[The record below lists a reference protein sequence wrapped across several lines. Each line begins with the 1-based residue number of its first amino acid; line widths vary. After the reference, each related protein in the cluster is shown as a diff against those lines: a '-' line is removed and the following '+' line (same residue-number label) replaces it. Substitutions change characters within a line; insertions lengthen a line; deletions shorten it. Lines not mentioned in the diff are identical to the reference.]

1 MRRGLALLGTIMV
14 IGVLFWLAQAYLSG
28 GSWRR
33 APATWAAPTA
43 AAPTAVEPAG
53 QARAAVGSTPEP
65 ARAAPT
71 PATTVAE
78 PVPVADAAEKVRP
91 AVAFIAVRQV
101 GAGLFPQPLPQSG
114 VGSGVIFDEAGHII
128 TNNHVVEDA
137 RDIRVTLPDGRT
149 FPAKLIGTDRRTD
162 LAVIKIEG
170 ANLPAARLG
179 DSDKL
184 RIGEWVVAI
193 GNALGLEGGPTV
205 TAGVVGALNRS
216 ITEPNGEY
224 LENLIQTDAAINP
237 GNSGG
242 PLINLSG
249 DVVGINTAIAS
260 EAQGIGFAIS
270 ISAARPIVGDLVS
283 YGRVIRPFLGI
294 QSQAVTPAV
303 ATRYDLSVKEGLL
316 ILAVER
322 GTPASRAG
330 LLQGDVIS
338 AIDGERVGN
347 MRDLRA
353 ILDKH
358 KPGDTVQLTIIRTG
372 RQSAVGVTLA
382 ESPR

>member
-1 MRRGLALLGTIMV
+1 MRRGFGLLVTIGI
-14 IGVLFWLAQAYLSG
+14 IGVLFWLAQAYLSSG
-28 GSWRR
+28 NWRQ
-33 APATWAAPTA
+33 PPSTLAAPTISSPTIA
-43 AAPTAVEPAG
+43 AHNTAGESGGTSGTVSPAPSPPASPG
-53 QARAAVGSTPEP
+53 V
-65 ARAAPT
+65 
-71 PATTVAE
+71 VE
-78 PVPVADAAEKVRP
+78 PVPIADAAEKVRP

-101 GAGLFPQPLPQSG
+101 SVGLFLQAVPQSG
-114 VGSGVIFDEAGHII
+114 VGSGMIFDDAGHIL

-149 FPAKLIGTDRRTD
+149 FPAKLVGTDRRTD
-162 LAVIKIEG
+162 LAVIKIDG
-170 ANLPAARLG
+170 SSLPKVRLG
-179 DSDKL
+179 DSEKL

-193 GNALGLEGGPTV
+193 GNALGLQGGPTV

-216 ITEPNGEY
+216 ITEPNGEN

-249 DVVGINTAIAS
+249 EVVGINTAIAS

-270 ISAARPIVGDLVS
+270 ISAARPIIGDLVA

-294 QSQAVTPAV
+294 QTADVTPSL
-303 ATRYDLSVKEGLL
+303 ATRYDLAVKEGLL
-316 ILAVER
+316 VLAVER

-330 LLQGDVIS
+330 LQQGDVVT
-338 AIDGERVGN
+338 AIEGERLHN
-347 MRDLRA
+347 TRELRA
-353 ILDKH
+353 ILDRH
-358 KPGDTVQLTIIRTG
+358 KPGDTLRLTIVRSG
-372 RQSAVGVTLA
+372 KQSTVAVTLA